1 MMFGNLQIYH
11 LLDKPLWHSNGS
23 IELKPMQM
31 VHRQSWKHDLLP
43 KGSNNKKAGIL
54 KKLTP

>member
-11 LLDKPLWHSNGS
+11 LLDKPLRPNGS
-23 IELKPMQM
+23 IELRPMQM
-31 VHRQSWKHDLLP
+31 VQQQSWKHDLLP
-43 KGSNNKKAGIL
+43 KGSNNKKARIF